1 MIYDIQPA
9 SVLKRISAFILDII
23 LLATV
28 AVGFAFLVAKIVNVD
43 AHQQALQDKYDY
55 YEETYNVKFNLSQE
69 EIDALSDEEKAHYE
83 EVEEIIQNDEELIKE
98 YNLVINLTLIIVVSG
113 ALLAVLI
120 LEFIIPLIFK
130 NGQTIGKKV
139 FALIVAKRNS
149 VKISSVQLFV
159 RTIFGKFL
167 IELMIPIY
175 IIVALLFGAAGRLWL
190 FFLIGLA
197 ILQIVLLAVTKNH
210 TVIHDA
216 ISFCVVCDKQTQ
228 KLFASEDE
236 LIKYKEKV
244 HSEEVAKT
252 HDYY

>member
-9 SVLKRISAFILDII
+9 SILKRISAFILDII
-23 LLATV
+23 LLATI
-28 AVGFAFLVAKIVNVD
+28 AVGIAYLVSIILKVD
-43 AHQQALQDKYDY
+43 NHQQVLQDKYTY
-55 YEETYNVKFNLSQE
+55 YEETYNVKFNLTQE
-69 EIDALSDEEKAHYE
+69 EIDALSEEEKAHYE
-83 EVEEIIQNDEELIKE
+83 EVEDIIQHDEELIKE
-98 YNLVINLTLIIVVSG
+98 YNLVINLTLITIVLGV
-113 ALLAVLI
+113 LFAVLI
-120 LEFIIPLIFK
+120 LEFVIPLIFK
-130 NGQTIGKKV
+130 NGQTIGKKI
-139 FALIVAKRNS
+139 FSIIVAKSNS
-149 VKISSVQLFV
+149 VKISNVQLFV

-175 IIVALLFGAAGRLWL
+175 IIVAMFFGTAGRFWV
-190 FFLIGLA
+190 FFLIGLTLLQM
-197 ILQIVLLAVTKNH
+197 ILLVATKNH

-252 HDYY
+252 HTY

>member
-9 SVLKRISAFILDII
+9 SILKRISAFILDII
-23 LLATV
+23 LLATI
-28 AVGFAFLVAKIVNVD
+28 AVVISYLVSIILKVD
-43 AHQQALQDKYDY
+43 SHQQVLQDKYTY
-55 YEETYNVKFNLSQE
+55 YEETYNVKFNLTQE
-69 EIDALSDEEKAHYE
+69 EIDALSEEEKAHYE
-83 EVEEIIQNDEELIKE
+83 EVEDIIQHDEELIKE
-98 YNLVINLTLIIVVSG
+98 YNLVINLTLITIVLGV
-113 ALLAVLI
+113 LIAVLI

-130 NGQTIGKKV
+130 NGQTIGKKI
-139 FALIVAKRNS
+139 FSIIVAKSNS
-149 VKISSVQLFV
+149 VKISNVQLFV

-175 IIVALLFGAAGRLWL
+175 IIVALFFGTAGRFWL

-197 ILQIVLLAVTKNH
+197 LLQMILLAVTKNH

-252 HDYY
+252 HTY

>member
-9 SVLKRISAFILDII
+9 SILKRISAFILDII
-23 LLATV
+23 LLATI
-28 AVGFAFLVAKIVNVD
+28 AVGIAYLVSVILKVD
-43 AHQQALQDKYDY
+43 SHPEKLQDKYIY
-55 YEETYNVKFNLSQE
+55 YEETYNVKFNLTQE

-83 EVEEIIQNDEELIKE
+83 EVEDIIQHDEELIKE
-98 YNLVINLTLIIVVSG
+98 YNLVINLTLITIVLGV
-113 ALLAVLI
+113 LIAVLI
-120 LEFIIPLIFK
+120 LEFVIPLIFK
-130 NGQTIGKKV
+130 NGQTIGKKI
-139 FALIVAKRNS
+139 FSIIVVKSNS
-149 VKISSVQLFV
+149 VKISNVQLFV

-175 IIVALLFGAAGRLWL
+175 IIVAMFFGTAGRFWA

-197 ILQIVLLAVTKNH
+197 LIQIILLAVTKNH

-252 HDYY
+252 HTY

>member
-9 SVLKRISAFILDII
+9 SILKRISAFILDII
-23 LLATV
+23 LLATI
-28 AVGFAFLVAKIVNVD
+28 AVGIAYLVSVILKVD
-43 AHQQALQDKYDY
+43 SHQEKLQDKYIY
-55 YEETYNVKFNLSQE
+55 YEETYNVKFNLTQE

-83 EVEEIIQNDEELIKE
+83 EVEDIIQHDEELIKE
-98 YNLVINLTLIIVVSG
+98 YNLVINLTLITIVLGV
-113 ALLAVLI
+113 LIAVLI
-120 LEFIIPLIFK
+120 LEFVIPLIFK
-130 NGQTIGKKV
+130 NGQTIGKKI
-139 FALIVAKRNS
+139 FSIIVVKSNS
-149 VKISSVQLFV
+149 VKISNVQLFV

-175 IIVALLFGAAGRLWL
+175 IIVAMFFGTAGRFWA

-197 ILQIVLLAVTKNH
+197 LIQIILLAVTKNH

-216 ISFCVVCDKQTQ
+216 ISLCVVCDKQTQ
-228 KLFASEDE
+228 KVFASEDE

-252 HDYY
+252 HTY

>member
-28 AVGFAFLVAKIVNVD
+28 AVGVAFLVATILKVD
-43 AHQQALQDKYDY
+43 SHQQALQDKYDY
-55 YEETYNVKFNLSQE
+55 YEATYNVKFDLTQE
-69 EIDALSDEEKAHYE
+69 EIDALSEEERAHYD
-83 EVEEIIQNDEELIKE
+83 EVEQILQNDEELIKE
-98 YNLVINLTLIIVVSG
+98 YNLVINLTLITVITG
-113 ALLAVLI
+113 ALIAVLI

-139 FALIVAKRNS
+139 FSLIVAKTNS

-167 IELMIPIY
+167 IEMMIPIY
-175 IIVALLFGAAGRLWL
+175 IIVALFFGTAGRIWL
-190 FFLIGLA
+190 FFLGGLA
-197 ILQIVLLAVTKNH
+197 ILQIVLLVATKNH

-252 HDYY
+252 HVY

>member
-9 SVLKRISAFILDII
+9 SILKRISAFILDII
-23 LLATV
+23 LLATI
-28 AVGFAFLVAKIVNVD
+28 AVGISYLVSIILKVD
-43 AHQQALQDKYDY
+43 SHQQVLQDKYTY
-55 YEETYNVKFNLSQE
+55 YEETYNVKFNLTQE
-69 EIDALSDEEKAHYE
+69 EIDALSEEEKAHYE
-83 EVEEIIQNDEELIKE
+83 EVEDIIQHDEELIKE
-98 YNLVINLTLIIVVSG
+98 YNLVINLTLITIVAGV
-113 ALLAVLI
+113 LIAVLI

-130 NGQTIGKKV
+130 NGQTIGKKI
-139 FALIVAKRNS
+139 FSIIVAKSNS
-149 VKISSVQLFV
+149 VKISNVQLFV

-175 IIVALLFGAAGRLWL
+175 IIVALFFGTAGRFWL

-197 ILQIVLLAVTKNH
+197 LLQMILLAVTKNH

-252 HDYY
+252 HTY

>member
-1 MIYDIQPA
+1 VIYDIQQA
-9 SVLKRISAFILDII
+9 SILKRISAFILDII

-28 AVGFAFLVAKIVNVD
+28 AVGIIFLAVKILDVD
-43 AHQQALQDKYDY
+43 SHQQALQDKYDY
-55 YEETYNVKFNLSQE
+55 YEETYNVKFDLTQE
-69 EIDALSDEEKAHYE
+69 EIDALSEEERAHYD
-83 EVEEIIQNDEELIKE
+83 EVEEILQHDEELIKE
-98 YNLVINLTLIIVVSG
+98 YNLVINLTLISIVIGV
-113 ALLAVLI
+113 LIAVLI

-139 FALIVAKRNS
+139 FAIIVAKSNS
-149 VKISSVQLFV
+149 VKISNIQLFV

-175 IIVALLFGAAGRLWL
+175 IIVALFFGSAGRFWL
-190 FFLIGLA
+190 FFLFGLA
-197 ILQIVLLAVTKNH
+197 LLQIILLAVTKNH

-252 HDYY
+252 HDY